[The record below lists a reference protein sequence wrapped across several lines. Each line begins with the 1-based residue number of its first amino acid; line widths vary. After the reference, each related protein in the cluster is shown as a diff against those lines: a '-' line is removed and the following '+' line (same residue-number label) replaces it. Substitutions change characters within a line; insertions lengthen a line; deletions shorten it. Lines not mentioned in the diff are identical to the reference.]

1 MITQQ
6 EMEELRQDCLASIK
20 QEEQHECLM
29 RSDLEYFLDCSNY
42 QSVVQE
48 LIAWKKQA
56 KMYDR
61 CIHDLIDILKDEL

>member
-48 LIAWKKQA
+48 LITWKKQA
-56 KMYDR
+56 KMYYR
-61 CIHDLIDILKDEL
+61 CIYELMDIVKDEL